1 MALFGS
7 GRDASLI
14 RSINRELINRYID
27 VEVLW
32 YHIVLSETRENIYGE
47 SVTGKTYYQ
56 PVKLHALIDRQ
67 PLDVASDE
75 FGLEGTRVA
84 TFGFLRDDLKD
95 INVAPDIGD
104 IFEYNNEYY
113 EIDVVRAGD
122 YWTGRNPGTLLG
134 IVDKQISDFGY
145 NVSIICDAHITRRNK
160 VELSNVRSGINKEY
174 QQGSDQ

>member
-14 RSINRELINRYID
+14 RSLSRELINRYVD

-56 PVKLHALIDRQ
+56 PMKLQALIDRQ
-67 PLDVASDE
+67 PLDVITDE
-75 FGLEGTRVA
+75 FGLEGTRMS
-84 TFGFLRDDLKD
+84 TFAFLRDDLKD
-95 INVAPDIGD
+95 KNVIPEIGD

-113 EIDVVRAGD
+113 EIDVVRASQ

-134 IVDKQISDFGY
+134 FTDGEIAEFGY
-145 NVSIICDAHITRRNK
+145 NVSIVCDTHVTRRNK
-160 VELSNVRSGINKEY
+160 VELSEVRSGINKEY
-174 QQGSDQ
+174 QQRSD

>member
-14 RSINRELINRYID
+14 RSLSRELMNRYVD

-56 PVKLHALIDRQ
+56 PVKIHSLIDRQ
-67 PLDVASDE
+67 PLDVTADE
-75 FGLEGTRVA
+75 FGLEGTRQA
-84 TFGFLRDDLKD
+84 TFAFLRDDLKD
-95 INVAPDIGD
+95 LDLVPEIGD

-113 EIDVVRAGD
+113 EVDVVRGSQ
-122 YWTGRNPGTLLG
+122 YWTGRNPSTLLG
-134 IVDKQISDFGY
+134 FTDNEIAEFGY
-145 NVSIICDAHITRRNK
+145 SVSIVCDAHVTRRNK
-160 VELSNVRSGINKEY
+160 VELAQVRSGINKEY
-174 QQGSDQ
+174 QQRSDG